1 MEINFF
7 LLAFAFVILTFSGF
21 LLTYAYSGNRSSFS
35 WIEYIALIVI
45 PITLVLSASIYVDGR
60 IAVLFILGS
69 FFGALYEYVIGFTY
83 HKIMKRHLWTYHRF
97 SMRGYTSLLSIPLWG
112 IGTIFF
118 WLLAKSI
125 GL

>member
-35 WIEYIALIVI
+35 WREYIALIVI

-60 IAVLFILGS
+60 IAALFILGS

-97 SMRGYTSLLSIPLWG
+97 SIRGYTSLLSIPLWG